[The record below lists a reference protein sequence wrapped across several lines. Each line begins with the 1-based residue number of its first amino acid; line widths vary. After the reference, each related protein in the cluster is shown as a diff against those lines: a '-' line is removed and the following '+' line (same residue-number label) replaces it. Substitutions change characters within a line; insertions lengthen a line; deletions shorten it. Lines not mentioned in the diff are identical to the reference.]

1 MNLIKLFVLCV
12 FIVLMFLLTGCS
24 TTVPVKV
31 KFPVLP
37 EELAVQ
43 CTPLK
48 KIAEDAKLSDITKTI
63 TDNYTTYHAC
73 AANNDGLLEWYTAQK
88 KIFEGLK

>member
-1 MNLIKLFVLCV
+1 MNLIKLFILGI
-12 FIVLMFLLTGCS
+12 FIVLLFLITGCS

-31 KFPVLP
+31 KFPELP
-37 EELAVQ
+37 SDLAVQ

-48 KIAEDAKLSDITKTI
+48 KVAEDAKLSDITKTI
-63 TDNYTTYHAC
+63 TENYTAYHAC
-73 AANNDGLLEWYTAQK
+73 SVNNDGLLEWYTKQK

>member
-1 MNLIKLFVLCV
+1 MKYS
-12 FIVLMFLLTGCS
+12 IVLSLLLAGCS

-48 KIAEDAKLSDITKTI
+48 KVAEDAKLSDITKTI
-63 TDNYTTYHAC
+63 ADNYTTYHVC
-73 AANNDGLLEWYTAQK
+73 AANNDGLLEWYTSQK